1 MTFED
6 AVLRCPRGGSS
17 FCDTRLAI
25 ACSIV
30 GPRARSSIRQTPAHR
45 PGGNE
50 SLSTTT
56 LVVGTALLATTLRVP
71 AGSVGFLVIGSL
83 AAVTWIVGSVASG
96 SVPVGTRG
104 SSRTAVVLRAL
115 GLGLV
120 AFLGFLGADFV
131 GQHLPLVSP
140 ALAQHPRQGR
150 CGTHMA
156 CASGRTGKRVGRRML
171 LPRGSLQRLGT
182 APPSRRLHHRL
193 HRRDSCD
200 GKPGSRRRRSRNGH
214 PVLTSAGPHRRDRGT
229 RRDPSLLVNP
239 DAAGAST
246 MTGVGSSDTRTQAE

>member
-1 MTFED
+1 MLDRRPSGTFFD
-6 AVLRCPRGGSS
+6 PTDTGPSSWRQRIAV
-17 FCDTRLAI
+17 
-25 ACSIV
+25 
-30 GPRARSSIRQTPAHR
+30 
-45 PGGNE
+45 
-50 SLSTTT
+50 TTT

-140 ALAQHPRQGR
+140 ALHNILAKADAGPTWLVLLVALVNGLGEECFFRGALFSALGPHHPVAGSTIAYIAVTAATANLALVVAAAAM
-150 CGTHMA
+150 GT
-156 CASGRTGKRVGRRML
+156 L
-171 LPRGSLQRLGT
+171 FSLQRDRTGAIV
-182 APPSRRLHHRL
+182 APVS
-193 HRRDSCD
+193 
-200 GKPGSRRRRSRNGH
+200 
-214 PVLTSAGPHRRDRGT
+214 
-229 RRDPSLLVNP
+229 DPSLLVNP